1 MALVPLPES
10 QPSPDPS
17 KITRDHNGGK
27 LAEPVDEIP
36 ESNSVKMSFLD
47 HLDELRKRL
56 VVSLCSILVGVL
68 IAFTFIEYVFEFIM
82 RPLQEILPNDGRLVF
97 TEPTEAFFLYM
108 KIAALVGLIIS
119 FPVLASQTWLFIAP
133 GLYSREKRFVIP
145 FVFMATLFFVGG
157 ALFTHY
163 LLFPWAWGFFAGF
176 ATDYMEFLPR
186 IQPAFS
192 LYVKLILACGLMFQ
206 MPTLVFFLARV
217 GAITPGFLIQN
228 TKYAILIIFIIA
240 AIVTPTGDPVTL
252 TLMAGPMIG
261 LYGISILIAWMFRK
275 RSS

>member
-275 RSS
+275 RST

>member
-206 MPTLVFFLARV
+206 LPTLVFFLARV

>member
-82 RPLQEILPNDGRLVF
+82 RPLQEILPDDGRLVF

-275 RSS
+275 RST